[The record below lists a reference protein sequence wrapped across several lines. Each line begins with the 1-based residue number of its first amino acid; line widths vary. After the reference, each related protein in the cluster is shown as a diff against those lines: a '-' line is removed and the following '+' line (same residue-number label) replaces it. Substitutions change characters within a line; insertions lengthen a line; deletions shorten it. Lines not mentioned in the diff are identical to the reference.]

1 MLCVAAE
8 LGNTAFKGT
17 SSSNLRSNPN
27 LSAKKDHPRKDGLV
41 RYWWWG
47 GDRPIN
53 LVFEKV
59 SQADN
64 VHLKTC
70 TSVALAV
77 QMAFEVENR
86 SKDY

>member
-27 LSAKKDHPRKDGLV
+27 LSAKKDHPRKDDLV

-47 GDRPIN
+47 GNRAKR
-53 LVFEKV
+53 LVVQEV
-59 SQADN
+59 RAADN
-64 VHLKTC
+64 TFGMVGITAKNQ
-70 TSVALAV
+70 AV
-77 QMAFEVENR
+77 LF
-86 SKDY
+86 S